1 MKKESQRLSF
11 REAFREFA
19 PLKKAFADNRKA
31 LAAGFLCLILVDGIQ
46 LYLPFIIKD
55 AVDALTRR
63 AATGSDLF
71 SYGLLIFTLAGIAG
85 AIRYVWR
92 TLLLG
97 HARIVERGLRA
108 RLYGHIQTLSASFFQ
123 DMPTGDLMARSTNDI
138 NSIRMATGIGLVSL
152 LDGILMAGAAMC
164 IMAYIHPLLTMIAMI
179 PAPLVIIFSRVF
191 SRRMAAGYEATQRSY
206 ADVTERVREA
216 FAGIRVVKAYGR
228 EAWTRERVRD
238 KSQDYV
244 RANLRLAKSLGMFY
258 PLMAVFTNV
267 GLAVV
272 VGLGGRLA
280 IMDQIS
286 IGDFVAFTVY
296 LNLLTWPMIAMG
308 WVTNLV
314 QRGGA
319 SMRRINTIL
328 NTMPEITSKAK
339 DDGKLIL
346 DGRISIKSLNFVH
359 PGAKAPVL
367 KNLSLEILKGSTT
380 AIVGPVGCGKST
392 VLHTLVRLM
401 DPPEG
406 AVFFDGRD
414 VHDIPLKQ
422 LRRSLGV
429 VTQIATVF
437 SDSIEANVAFGRP
450 DISREKVL
458 EALAAASFDQEVLE
472 MEKGL
477 DTLVGER
484 GITLSGGQRQRLCL
498 ARAMV
503 EDPPILILDDA
514 LSMVDTRTEERIVN
528 RLLNHRKGRTTILVT
543 HRMSTLKRADN
554 IFVLDK
560 GRLAESGKH
569 QKLMDHNGLYAAL
582 YRRQQ
587 LSNGL

>member
-1 MKKESQRLSF
+1 MKKKSKRLSF
-11 REAFREFA
+11 REALREFA
-19 PLKKAFADNRKA
+19 PLKKAFVDNRKG
-31 LAAGFLCLILVDGIQ
+31 LAVGFLCLFIVDGIQ
-46 LYLPFIIKD
+46 LYLPFIIRD

-63 AATGSDLF
+63 AATAHDLLT
-71 SYGLLIFTLAGIAG
+71 YGMVIVALAGIAG
-85 AIRYVWR
+85 AIRYIWR

-152 LDGILMAGAAMC
+152 MDGVLMAGAAMC
-164 IMAYIHPLLTMIAMI
+164 IMIYIHPLLTLIAMA
-179 PAPLVIIFSRVF
+179 PAPFVILLSRVY
-191 SRRMAAGYEATQRSY
+191 SRRMAAGYEATQRSF

-228 EAWTRERVRD
+228 EEWTRDRVRE

-244 RANLRLAKSLGMFY
+244 RVNLSLAKNLGMFY
-258 PLMAVFTNV
+258 PLMSIFTNT

-280 IMDQIS
+280 ILDQIS

-296 LNLLTWPMIAMG
+296 LNLLTWPMMAMG

-319 SMRRINTIL
+319 SMRRINGIL
-328 NTMPEITSKAK
+328 NTMPEITSRVE
-339 DDGKLIL
+339 DVGGLVL
-346 DGRISIKSLNFVH
+346 DGGISIRNLDFVH
-359 PGAKAPVL
+359 PGSRTLVL
-367 KNLSLEILKGSTT
+367 ENLNLEIPKGSTT

-392 VLHTLVRLM
+392 LLHTLVRLI

-406 AVFFDGRD
+406 AVFFDGKD
-414 VHDIPLKQ
+414 VHDISLNQ
-422 LRRSLGV
+422 LRRSLGF
-429 VTQIATVF
+429 VTQISTVF
-437 SDSIEANVAFGRP
+437 SDSVESNVVFGRP
-450 DISREKVL
+450 GITREQVM
-458 EALAAASFDQEVLE
+458 EALAAASFDQDVLE

-498 ARAMV
+498 ARALL
-503 EDPPILILDDA
+503 EDPPILVLDDA
-514 LSMVDTRTEERIVN
+514 LSMVDTRTEETIVN
-528 RLLNHRKGRTTILVT
+528 RLLNHRKGRTTIVVT
-543 HRMSTLKRADN
+543 HRMSTLKRVDN

-560 GRLAESGKH
+560 GRLVESGVH
-569 QKLMDHNGLYAAL
+569 QDLIDHKGLYAAL

>member
-1 MKKESQRLSF
+1 MKKESKRLSF

-19 PLKKAFADNRKA
+19 PLKKAFVDNWKG
-31 LAAGFLCLILVDGIQ
+31 LAVGLLCLTLVDGIQ
-46 LYLPFIIKD
+46 LYMPFIIKD

-63 AATGSDLF
+63 VAAASDLL
-71 SYGLLIFTLAGIAG
+71 SYALLILCLAGIAG
-85 AIRYVWR
+85 AVRYIWR

-152 LDGILMAGAAMC
+152 LDGTLMAGAAIC
-164 IMAYIHPLLTMIAMI
+164 IMVYIHPLLTLIAMI
-179 PAPLVIIFSRVF
+179 PAPLVVLASRRF
-191 SRRMAAGYEATQRSY
+191 SRRMAAGYEATQRSFG
-206 ADVTERVREA
+206 DVTERVREA

-228 EAWTRERVRD
+228 EEWTRQRVHE

-244 RANLRLAKSLGMFY
+244 AVNLRLAKSLGMFY
-258 PLMAVFTNV
+258 PLMAIFTNV

-296 LNLLTWPMIAMG
+296 LNLLTWPMMAMG

-319 SMRRINTIL
+319 SMRRINGIL
-328 NTMPEITSKAK
+328 TTMPEIVSRAP

-346 DGRISIKSLNFVH
+346 DGGISVKSLNFHH
-359 PGAKAPVL
+359 PGVKAPAL
-367 KNLSLEILKGSTT
+367 DDLSLEIPKGSVT

-392 VLHTLVRLM
+392 LLHTLVRLM

-414 VHDIPLKQ
+414 VHDIPLGQ
-422 LRRSLGV
+422 LRRSLGF

-437 SDSIEANVAFGRP
+437 SDSIEANVVFGRP
-450 DISREKVL
+450 DISRERAL

-514 LSMVDTRTEERIVN
+514 LSMVDTRTEEKIVN
-528 RLLNHRKGRTTILVT
+528 QLLSHRQGRTTILVT

-560 GRLAESGKH
+560 GRIVESGKH
-569 QKLMDHNGLYAAL
+569 QDLIDHNGLYAAL